1 MLQCCNLASNKAQ
14 TVRVL
19 RAQVVRL
26 GLVHLKSSSMENLDI
41 RNGIDD
47 RKDIDAENQVDDSKR
62 RPRQLISIAMPLKS
76 VEGSVKRF
84 ALCGKW
90 E

>member
-1 MLQCCNLASNKAQ
+1 
-14 TVRVL
+14 
-19 RAQVVRL
+19 
-26 GLVHLKSSSMENLDI
+26 MENLDI